1 MPLSS
6 SMASRLNHQH
16 HSIREIVGDLPEN
29 ALRMRAQ
36 PGKWSALENI
46 AHLTAYQPV
55 FIDRLER
62 IDAEQGPVFGR
73 YVAENDPQFQGY
85 LERSLASLLK
95 QLDTD
100 RSRIQT
106 LLETGGEPFL
116 AKTAKHARYGLLSV
130 KDWTEFFLL
139 HESHHL
145 YTIFLLVRDLRANL
159 Q

>member
-1 MPLSS
+1 MVARLQLQHLSI
-6 SMASRLNHQH
+6 AG
-16 HSIREIVGDLPEN
+16 IIGDLPDHV
-29 ALRMRAQ
+29 LRMRVQA
-36 PGKWSALENI
+36 GKWSAMENI

-62 IDAEQGPVFGR
+62 IVGEHAPSFGR
-73 YVAENDPQFQGY
+73 YVAENDPQFPSY
-85 LERSLASLLK
+85 LERSSGSLLK
-95 QLDTD
+95 QLASD
-100 RSRIQT
+100 RTRIQY

-116 AKTAKHARYGLLSV
+116 IKTAAHARYGQLTV

-145 YTIFLLVRDLRANL
+145 YTVFLLVRDLRSNL